1 MTGDG
6 LNPGRGVLPEEGGKA
21 QPAGI
26 AARRLASEALFGAA
40 RELVI
45 VHAGKEYRL
54 RITRNGKL
62 ILTA

>member
-1 MTGDG
+1 
-6 LNPGRGVLPEEGGKA
+6 VLPEEGGKA